1 MKFTWFNLCPWPH
14 SLENFRT
21 EHRSVRVDLPSDP
34 FDPEEGNYVYNS
46 YLDHWRKRVGG
57 AKRVE
62 IAGAGHMLTSEGPE
76 EVAAALLGFLDSS
89 KTERM

>member
-1 MKFTWFNLCPWPH
+1 MKFTWFNLCPLPH

-21 EHRSVRVDLPSDP
+21 EHRSVWGDLPSDLL
-34 FDPEEGNYVYNS
+34 DPEEGNHVDNID
-46 YLDHWRKRVGG
+46 LDHWRKRVDG
-57 AKRVE
+57 AQRVE
-62 IAGAGHMLTSEGPE
+62 IAGAGYILTSEGPE